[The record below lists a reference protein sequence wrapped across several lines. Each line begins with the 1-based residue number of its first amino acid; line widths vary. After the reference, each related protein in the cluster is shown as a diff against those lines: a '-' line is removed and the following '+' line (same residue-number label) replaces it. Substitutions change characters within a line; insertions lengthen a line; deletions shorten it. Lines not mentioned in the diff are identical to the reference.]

1 MTEFLGYLICGIMV
15 GSIYSLIALGF
26 VLIYKASGVLN
37 LAQGELVIIGAYFAL
52 TFLSIPGL
60 PWAIGAVLTFLS
72 VIFMAFL
79 IERFA
84 LRPMIGQPILALIL
98 MTLGLS
104 MLLRGLMSAFWG
116 DQTRLSPLVFPEV
129 AIRIGGFTI
138 SYQYLWAF
146 IICLTFLIIFS
157 FFFKF
162 TKIGLAMR
170 AVADDQQA
178 SQSLGI
184 PIFRIF
190 RNSWIIS
197 GIISAVGGILLT
209 SITGIHYSLTV
220 MGLKSVSVV
229 IIGGLESIAGSVV
242 AGPLVG
248 AIEYMA
254 AGYIDPLVGGGFRD
268 VAAYIVL
275 IIVLIVRPYGFFGWK
290 RIERV

>member
-37 LAQGELVIIGAYFAL
+37 LAQGELVIIGAYFAI
-52 TFLSIPGL
+52 TFLGNPGIPW
-60 PWAIGAVLTFLS
+60 PIGVTFTLLAVIL
-72 VIFMAFL
+72 MAFL
-79 IERFA
+79 IERLI
-84 LRPMIGQPILALIL
+84 LRPLVGQPILALIL

-116 DQTRLSPLVFPEV
+116 DQTRLSPLVFPKEAV
-129 AIRIGGFTI
+129 RIGVAFI

-146 IICLTFLIIFS
+146 IACLALLVVFT

-184 PIFRIF
+184 PIHRIF
-190 RNSWIIS
+190 RNSWIVS
-197 GIISAVGGILLT
+197 GIVSAVGGILLT
-209 SITGIHYSLTV
+209 SLTGVHYSLTV

-229 IIGGLESIAGSVV
+229 IVGGLESIVGSVI
-242 AGPLVG
+242 AGPMIG
-248 AIEYMA
+248 AIEYIA

-275 IIVLIVRPYGFFGWK
+275 MIVLIIRPYGFFGWK

>member
-1 MTEFLGYLICGIMV
+1 MTEFLGYLISGIMI

-52 TFLSIPGL
+52 TFLGAPGL
-60 PWAIGAVLTFLS
+60 PWAVGIVLTFLS
-72 VIFMAFL
+72 VILMAFL

-84 LRPMIGQPILALIL
+84 LRPMVGQPILALIL

-129 AIRIGGFTI
+129 AIRLGGVTI
-138 SYQYLWAF
+138 SHQYLWAF

-184 PIFRIF
+184 PIYRIF

-197 GIISAVGGILLT
+197 GIVSAVGGILLT

-220 MGLKSVSVV
+220 MGMKSVSVV
-229 IIGGLESIAGSVV
+229 IIGGLDSIAGSVI

-290 RIERV
+290 RIDRV